1 MLASFWI
8 LQTPYLATKTTGC
21 KAQTKLQDEAMIS
34 FTYIIGANIELAVL
48 AQFIP
53 ADTETDTPED
63 VEICSIKN
71 AGLDIEI
78 DAISISGSR
87 LDSILKEC
95 AFDARHQNQRDEI

>member
-1 MLASFWI
+1 
-8 LQTPYLATKTTGC
+8 
-21 KAQTKLQDEAMIS
+21 MIE

-53 ADTETDTPED
+53 ADWDNPEQ
-63 VEICSIKN
+63 VEILQIKH

-78 DAISISGSR
+78 DDISICGDS

-95 AFDARHQNQRDEI
+95 AFDARHQTQRDEI